1 MENITQLTGGSK
13 YNKDTY
19 IGYIKEKNGGMKV
32 IPGDVDNKIIEKRD
46 KILGHLNLVLS
57 GGKRLKEK
65 NIKKYFQAL
74 GGKYI
79 RNDICISGDN
89 SNCKNGRN
97 VAIGGAHKLLKLVAK
112 KKLPVDQ
119 ALQTFKGSA
128 PKLYEKLETKIKGG
142 YKAYNYDSDGGS
154 SSSSSTGG
162 NKSDYTCAISEAKT
176 IDKIFAENLP
186 AELDGKFVKY
196 LDKYS
201 NDKSGYSK
209 NIQTL
214 LKWFNNNPEKRKY
227 ILRDSRNRRN
237 KKCNIPN
244 YMFPLYYTAIQV
256 EYNHR
261 LHKQENC
268 SGEGIKKC
276 ERRLKNMYLAFLNTL
291 RYQLEKDENK
301 KYKSETIIQELAA
314 LSCKDTVKDTRSV
327 ADYSNFMDEI
337 YNSSMDE
344 DSDDL
349 SENSSVN
356 SEEGGRTR
364 YDRDG
369 GRENYDRYDRD
380 GGRENYDR
388 YDRDGGR
395 ENYDRYDRDGGRK
408 NYDRY
413 DRDGGRENYDRYD
426 RDGGYSSEYSSRGG
440 VGKEEFN
447 ECFENIQDN
456 LLDTEMA
463 GNDDPVSKVQSI
475 LSHNHTCKNVRLA
488 GIEKHLR
495 NHHPNEKFTK
505 NLTRA
510 YKHPEEGGYDRYDI
524 DGGRRRRK
532 PKKDDD
538 EEEPRKHRKSRRKR
552 TSDDEEEDSSGG
564 YYDRYDSPR
573 RRYYPN
579 SMHGGELGRFRNEIG
594 RGEFTLRDQ
603 ILNLEI

>member
-1 MENITQLTGGSK
+1 MENISQLTGGSK
-13 YNKDTY
+13 YSKDTY

-119 ALQTFKGSA
+119 ALETFKGSA

-162 NKSDYTCAISEAKT
+162 VNYTCEGFEPIERLLDKNATAMVVNGVFKQYLKKYSDNPTEYT
-176 IDKIFAENLP
+176 KIFQKNTN
-186 AELDGKFVKY
+186 ELINY
-196 LDKYS
+196 YR
-201 NDKSGYSK
+201 
-209 NIQTL
+209 
-214 LKWFNNNPEKRKY
+214 NNPERRRA
-227 ILRDSRNRRN
+227 ILVDSRERRN

-244 YMFPLYYTAIQV
+244 YAFPLYYAAIQV
-256 EYNHR
+256 EYDHR
-261 LHKQENC
+261 LYKQTNC
-268 SGEGIKKC
+268 KGEEGMKRCDK
-276 ERRLKNMYLAFLNTL
+276 RLNNMYLAWSNNLKFQKNK
-291 RYQLEKDENK
+291 EENK
-301 KYKSETIIQELAA
+301 DYRLENTIDILAKLACVDKADDSKRDGFSTQNVANHIEFMSKVNKSFDPNEE
-314 LSCKDTVKDTRSV
+314 DTV
-327 ADYSNFMDEI
+327 
-337 YNSSMDE
+337 
-344 DSDDL
+344 DDL
-349 SENSSVN
+349 STVV
-356 SEEGGRTR
+356 SESGGRDG

-369 GRENYDRYDRD
+369 GREDYDRD
-380 GGRENYDR
+380 GGREY

-395 ENYDRYDRDGGRK
+395 ED
-408 NYDRY
+408 Y
-413 DRDGGRENYDRYD
+413 DRDGGREDYDKYD

-440 VGKEEFN
+440 DQAALKKKFNKCYNKVIEYIEGDREIENDKRPIKSLSHDDLVALVSNGIGANRKVCEGYDGKEKAFIKHIKE
-447 ECFENIQDN
+447 
-456 LLDTEMA
+456 
-463 GNDDPVSKVQSI
+463 DDYDSS
-475 LSHNHTCKNVRLA
+475 
-488 GIEKHLR
+488 
-495 NHHPNEKFTK
+495 
-505 NLTRA
+505 
-510 YKHPEEGGYDRYDI
+510 EEGGYDRYDI
-524 DGGRRRRK
+524 DGGRRRRRSRERRK
-532 PKKDDD
+532 PKKVDD
-538 EEEPRKHRKSRRKR
+538 EDDEDYKLPKPRRRR
-552 TSDDEEEDSSGG
+552 SPPPEEEDHEGG